1 MLGRVLESNK
11 AILVSNRI
19 SMFPFSIRIH
29 KYAFLVFL
37 LAGIVYGQKAKSPA
51 GVLPQVFSGWQMD
64 THAVKTSTDPAVADP
79 TDFPVL
85 KEYGFTDVQSAT
97 FTRNGRK
104 MEIKAARFNDASGA
118 FGAYTY
124 YVQPQMQN
132 EKIGDQA
139 ASSNERIL
147 FFKGN
152 VLIDATIEHMTA
164 MSAADLRSLA
174 DSLPKPKGNEAA
186 LPTVTGNLP
195 PQSLE
200 KNTTRYI
207 VGPEGANR
215 LGSPIP
221 APMIDFTKGAEVALG
236 KYRTSQGAAVVTV
249 IGYPTPQIAKER
261 MTAMQSASLPGGPFY
276 FKRTG
281 PYLVAVNGNISAD
294 EAQSLLAS
302 VNYDADVTWNQP
314 TKPKPVEDR
323 AGFIVALILLCIVV
337 ILGAL
342 VFGFLFGG
350 LRLLLNRVFPNRTLK
365 HTEGAEIIRL
375 DLK

>member
-1 MLGRVLESNK
+1 MPF
-11 AILVSNRI
+11 VSFKPAHQR
-19 SMFPFSIRIH
+19 
-29 KYAFLVFL
+29 LFL
-37 LAGIVYGQKAKSPA
+37 LLVLMGSSFALAKDRA
-51 GVLPQVFSGWQMD
+51 GVLPKTFSGWQLE
-64 THAVKTSTDPAVADP
+64 AQSAKTSTDSAVADP
-79 TDFPVL
+79 TDSPVL
-85 KEYGFTDVQSAT
+85 KEFGFADVESAIYA
-97 FTRNGRK
+97 RNGRK
-104 MEIKAARFNDASGA
+104 MQIKAARFNDASGA

-124 YVQPQMQN
+124 YAQPQMQI

-152 VLIDATIEHMTA
+152 ILIDATIEHMTA

-174 DSLPKPKGNEAA
+174 DALPQPKGNIAA
-186 LPTVTGNLP
+186 MPTVTGNLP

-207 VGPEGANR
+207 VGPEAANR

-221 APMIDFTKGAEVALG
+221 APMIDFSKGAEVALG
-236 KYRTSQGAAVVTV
+236 KYRTSQGEATVTI

-261 MTAMQSASLPGGPFY
+261 MTDMQSASIPGGPFY

-281 PYLVAVNGNISAD
+281 PYLVAVNGNIPAD

-314 TKPKPVEDR
+314 TKPKPVENR
-323 AGFIVALILLCIVV
+323 AGFIVALILLCIL
-337 ILGAL
+337 IIFAAL
-342 VFGFLFGG
+342 IFGFLFGG
-350 LRLLLNRVFPNRTLK
+350 LRLLINRFFPNRVLK
-365 HTEGAEIIRL
+365 RSEGAEIIRL